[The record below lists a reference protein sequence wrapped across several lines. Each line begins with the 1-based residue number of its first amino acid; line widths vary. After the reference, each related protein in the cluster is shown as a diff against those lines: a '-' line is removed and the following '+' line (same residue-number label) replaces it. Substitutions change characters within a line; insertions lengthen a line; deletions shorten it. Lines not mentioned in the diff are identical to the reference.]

1 MIYINKQTGKRY
13 SGGSITIS
21 KDGMLFSGVPS
32 KEQLKEWGYEE
43 YVPPTPPE
51 PTEEELKLR
60 RMREIE
66 RELRSM
72 DYLTSK
78 ELDGEDMT
86 KYNEQYVGG
95 YKQHRRELRAEYN
108 VLEEQLKELS

>member
-1 MIYINKQTGKRY
+1 MKRY
-13 SGGSITIS
+13 TKEINEKTVIKTRQQIVIS
-21 KDGMLFSGVPS
+21 KNGMNT
-32 KEQLKEWGYEE
+32 YN
-43 YVPPTPPE
+43 
-51 PTEEELKLR
+51 PTEEMILADDWVEYVEPTPTEADIIR
-60 RMREIE
+60 QRMVAIE
-66 RELRSM
+66 MELRSM

>member
-1 MIYINKQTGKRY
+1 MTYINKETGEKY
-13 SGGSITIS
+13 YGGSITRCH
-21 KDGMLFSGVPS
+21 DGVLFSGLPTEE
-32 KEQLKEWGYEE
+32 KLAEWGFEE
-43 YVPPTPPE
+43 YVPPTP
-51 PTEEELKLR
+51 TEADIIRK
-60 RMREIE
+60 RMASIE

>member
-1 MIYINKQTGKRY
+1 MTYINKETGKRY
-13 SGGSITIS
+13 SGGSITINHN
-21 KDGMLFSGVPS
+21 GVLFSGIPTPE
-32 KEQLKEWGYEE
+32 KLAEWGYEE
-43 YVPPTPPE
+43 YVAPE
-51 PTEEELKLR
+51 PTEADIIR
-60 RMREIE
+60 QRMLAIE

-72 DYLTSK
+72 DYLNSK

-108 VLEEQLKELS
+108 VLEEQLKELL